1 MASSS
6 AACDYNGGS
15 REGRV
20 IGASRADGERARCNG
35 GVSGHGLGL
44 GEGAI
49 VISHRGHRNC
59 LEQTYVEEFHPEYHR
74 FSKPLAAKAAPT
86 KVDNVRKDFIMLNC
100 YAGGRNL

>member
-1 MASSS
+1 MASSF

-20 IGASRADGERARCNG
+20 IGAPRADGERACCNG

-49 VISHRGHRNC
+49 AI
-59 LEQTYVEEFHPEYHR
+59 
-74 FSKPLAAKAAPT
+74 
-86 KVDNVRKDFIMLNC
+86 
-100 YAGGRNL
+100 